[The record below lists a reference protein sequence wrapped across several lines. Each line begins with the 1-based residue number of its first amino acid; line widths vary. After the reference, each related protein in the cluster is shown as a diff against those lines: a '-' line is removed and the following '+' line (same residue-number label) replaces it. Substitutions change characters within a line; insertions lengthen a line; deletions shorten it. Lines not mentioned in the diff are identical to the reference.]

1 MVTTCKKFQRQS
13 NIIYIFAAYII
24 FLITDMRKILIGMLS
39 FALLTANVKADEGMW
54 LPWLLKSQTTEAMK
68 KKGLKLTAEQLFD
81 MNKSSLKDAIVW
93 FGGGCTGE
101 IISPNG
107 LVLTNHHCGYGNIT
121 SLSTPTDNILDNGF
135 WAKSYQEERPAAG
148 LTVAFVVKV
157 EDISTEVLEAVKG
170 LSESE
175 RTAKLPGIYKT
186 ITDRTTKGN
195 HYEAQ
200 CREMYKGNAYY
211 VFTFERFTDVRLVGT
226 PPQNIGKFG
235 GETDNWMWPR
245 HTGDFSMFR
254 VYMGKD
260 GKPAKYSPDNIPLK
274 SKHHLPINIKGV
286 KAGDYSMIMGF
297 PGRTNRY
304 EFSQGVQIATDLVD
318 PAIVALRDVRL
329 NAWREE
335 MRKDVDIRLKLS
347 SNFASVSN
355 YWKFF
360 RGEAEQLKNN
370 KVYQLKLKEEKT
382 FADWAKNKEEYKNL
396 FAEVAK
402 TFAAYKPISLQTTYL
417 REGIYAPT
425 VMKYVQYAAA
435 LEDAVAKNDSAKLEN
450 LKTRLT
456 EMVNDLPY
464 DKQIVRADKRTF
476 DSLLV
481 LYYNNIPK
489 DQQVPYF
496 SEVILKYNS
505 NPREAIRLYTDYVFE
520 NSIFANADMTVGF
533 IKNPRI
539 SMLKNDIAFKHFE
552 AFKNHY
558 NTNFKAKVDEFN
570 EVILAHGRTYIKGLM
585 EMNPNREFYPD
596 ANSSI
601 RLTYGSVNA
610 YGKFPLYTDLDGVI
624 EKNRLNPEN
633 TEFAISDRLKELHK
647 NKDYGRYAMKN
658 GKLPVCFLSDNDI
671 TGGNSGSPVID
682 GEGRIIG
689 LAFDGNWEAMSGN
702 IHFDLKNKR
711 TINVDIRY
719 VLWLIEKYGQA
730 PNIVNEMTIVQ

>member
-1 MVTTCKKFQRQS
+1 MG
-13 NIIYIFAAYII
+13 I
-24 FLITDMRKILIGMLS
+24 LS
-39 FALLTANVKADEGMW
+39 FALLASNVKADEGMW

-68 KKGLKLTAEQLFD
+68 KKGLKLTADQLYD
-81 MNKSSLKDAIVW
+81 LNKSSLKDAIVW

-101 IISPNG
+101 IISANG
-107 LVLTNHHCGYGNIT
+107 LVLTNHHCGYDYISN
-121 SLSTPTDNILDNGF
+121 LSTSADNILDNGF
-135 WAKSYQEERPAAG
+135 WAKSIQEERPVAG

-157 EDISTEVLEAVKG
+157 EDITAEVLEAVKG
-170 LSESE
+170 LTEKE
-175 RTAKLPGIYKT
+175 RTAKLQSVYKT
-186 ITDRTTKGN
+186 IIERTTKGT

-260 GKPAKYSPDNIPLK
+260 GKPAKYSPENLPLK
-274 SKHHLPINIKGV
+274 AKHHLPINLKGINS
-286 KAGDYSMIMGF
+286 GDYAMIMGF

-304 EFSQGVQIATDLVD
+304 EFSQGVKIATDLVD

-329 NAWREE
+329 NAWREQ
-335 MRKDVDIRLKLS
+335 MKKDTDIRLKLS
-347 SNFASVSN
+347 GDFASVAN

-370 KVYQLKLKEEKT
+370 KVYEQKQKDEKA
-382 FADWAKNKEEYKNL
+382 FGAWASSKDEYKTL
-396 FAEVAK
+396 LADVEK
-402 TFAAYKPISLQTTYL
+402 TFAAYKPYSLQGVYL

-425 VMKYVQYAAA
+425 VIKYAQFASV
-435 LEDAVAKNDSAKLEN
+435 LEDIVAKNDKEKLEATQKQ
-450 LKTRLT
+450 LLDA
-456 EMVNDLPY
+456 VNDLPY
-464 DKQIVRADKRTF
+464 DQPIVEADKRLF
-476 DSLLV
+476 DSILV

-489 DQQVPYF
+489 DQQAPYF
-496 SEVILKYNS
+496 ADVILKYAAT
-505 NPREAIRLYTDYVFE
+505 PREAIKAYTDYVFD
-520 NSIFANADMTVGF
+520 NSIFANADMARGF

-539 SMLKNDIAFKHFE
+539 TMLKNDVAFKHFD
-552 AFKNHY
+552 AFRKHY
-558 NTNFKAKVDEFN
+558 NTTFKAKVDEFN
-570 EVILAHGRTYIKGLM
+570 ETSLALGRKYIKGLM
-585 EMNPNREFYPD
+585 EMNPTKQYYPD
-596 ANSSI
+596 ANSSL
-601 RLTYGSVNA
+601 RLTYGTVKS
-610 YGKFPLYTDLDGVI
+610 YMKFPMITNLDEVI
-624 EKNRLNPEN
+624 EKNKKNPDN
-633 TEFAISDRLKELHK
+633 VEFSIPDRLKELHK
-647 NKDYGRYAMKN
+647 NKDYGRYAMKD
-658 GKLPVCFLSDNDI
+658 GKLPVAFLSDNDI

-702 IHFDLKNKR
+702 IHFDPKNKR

>member
-1 MVTTCKKFQRQS
+1 MG
-13 NIIYIFAAYII
+13 I
-24 FLITDMRKILIGMLS
+24 LS
-39 FALLTANVKADEGMW
+39 FALLASNVKADEGMW

-68 KKGLKLTAEQLFD
+68 KKGLKLTADQLYD
-81 MNKSSLKDAIVW
+81 LNKSSLKDAIVW

-101 IISPNG
+101 IISANG
-107 LVLTNHHCGYGNIT
+107 LVLTNHHCGYDYISN
-121 SLSTPTDNILDNGF
+121 LSTSADNILDNGF
-135 WAKSYQEERPAAG
+135 WAKSMQEERPVAG

-157 EDISTEVLEAVKG
+157 EDITAEVLEAVKG
-170 LSESE
+170 LSEKE
-175 RTAKLPGIYKT
+175 RNAKLQSVYKT
-186 ITDRTTKGN
+186 IIERTTKGN

-260 GKPAKYSPDNIPLK
+260 GKPAKYSPENLPLK
-274 SKHHLPINIKGV
+274 AKHHLPINLKGINS
-286 KAGDYSMIMGF
+286 GDYAMIMGF

-304 EFSQGVQIATDLVD
+304 EFSQGVKIATDLVD

-329 NAWREE
+329 NAWREQ
-335 MRKDVDIRLKLS
+335 MKKDTDIRLKLS
-347 SNFASVSN
+347 GDFASVAN

-370 KVYQLKLKEEKT
+370 KVYEQKQKDEKV
-382 FADWAKNKEEYKNL
+382 FGAWAATKEEYKTL
-396 FAEVAK
+396 LADVEK
-402 TFAAYKPISLQTTYL
+402 TFAAYKPYSLQGIYL

-425 VMKYVQYAAA
+425 VVKYAQFASM
-435 LEDAVAKNDSAKLEN
+435 LEDAVAKNDKEKLEATKKQ
-450 LKTRLT
+450 LLDA
-456 EMVNDLPY
+456 VNDLPY
-464 DKQIVRADKRTF
+464 DQPIVEADKRLF
-476 DSLLV
+476 DSILV

-489 DQQVPYF
+489 DQQAPYF
-496 SEVILKYNS
+496 ADVILKYAAT
-505 NPREAIRLYTDYVFE
+505 PREAIKAYTDYVFD
-520 NSIFANADMTVGF
+520 NSIFANADMARGF
-533 IKNPRI
+533 IKNPRM
-539 SMLKNDIAFKHFE
+539 SMLKNDVAFKHFD
-552 AFKNHY
+552 AFRKHY
-558 NTNFKAKVDEFN
+558 NTAFKGKVDEFN
-570 EVILAHGRTYIKGLM
+570 ETILALGRKYIKGLM
-585 EMNPNREFYPD
+585 EMNPTKQYYPD
-596 ANSSI
+596 ANSSL
-601 RLTYGSVNA
+601 RLTYGTVKS
-610 YGKFPLYTDLDGVI
+610 YMKFPMITNLDEVI
-624 EKNRLNPEN
+624 EKNKKNPDN
-633 TEFAISDRLKELHK
+633 VEFSIPERLKELHK
-647 NKDYGRYAMKN
+647 NKDYGRYAMKD
-658 GKLPVCFLSDNDI
+658 GKLPVAFLSDNDI

-702 IHFDLKNKR
+702 IHFDPKNKR

>member
-1 MVTTCKKFQRQS
+1 MG
-13 NIIYIFAAYII
+13 
-24 FLITDMRKILIGMLS
+24 ILT
-39 FALLTANVKADEGMW
+39 FALLASNVKADEGMW

-68 KKGLKLTAEQLFD
+68 KKGLKLTADQLYD
-81 MNKSSLKDAIVW
+81 LNKSSLKDAIVW

-101 IISPNG
+101 IISANG
-107 LVLTNHHCGYGNIT
+107 LVLTNHHCGYDYISN
-121 SLSTPTDNILDNGF
+121 LSTSADNILDNGF
-135 WAKSYQEERPAAG
+135 WAKSMQEERPVAG

-157 EDISTEVLEAVKG
+157 EDITAEVLEAVKG
-170 LSESE
+170 LSEKE
-175 RTAKLPGIYKT
+175 RTAKLQSVYKT
-186 ITDRTTKGN
+186 IIERTTKGN

-260 GKPAKYSPDNIPLK
+260 GKPAKYSPENVPLK
-274 SKHHLPINIKGV
+274 AKHHLPINLKGINN
-286 KAGDYSMIMGF
+286 GDYAMIMGF

-304 EFSQGVQIATDLVD
+304 EFSQGVKIATDLVD

-329 NAWREE
+329 NAWREQ
-335 MRKDVDIRLKLS
+335 MKKDTDIRLKLS
-347 SNFASVSN
+347 GDFASVAN

-370 KVYQLKLKEEKT
+370 KVYEQKQKDEKV
-382 FADWAKNKEEYKNL
+382 FGAWAATKEEYKTL
-396 FAEVAK
+396 LADVEK
-402 TFAAYKPISLQTTYL
+402 TFAAYKPYSLQGIYL

-425 VMKYVQYAAA
+425 VVKYAQFASM
-435 LEDAVAKNDSAKLEN
+435 LEDAVAKNDKEKLEATKKQ
-450 LKTRLT
+450 LLDA
-456 EMVNDLPY
+456 VNDLPY
-464 DKQIVRADKRTF
+464 DQPIVEADKRLF
-476 DSLLV
+476 DSILV

-489 DQQVPYF
+489 DQQAPYF
-496 SEVILKYNS
+496 ADVILKYAAT
-505 NPREAIRLYTDYVFE
+505 PREAIKAYTDYVFD
-520 NSIFANADMTVGF
+520 NSIFANADMARGF
-533 IKNPRI
+533 IKNPRM
-539 SMLKNDIAFKHFE
+539 SMLKNDVAFKHFD
-552 AFKNHY
+552 AFRKHY
-558 NTNFKAKVDEFN
+558 NTAFKGKVDEFN
-570 EVILAHGRTYIKGLM
+570 ETILALGRKYIKGLM
-585 EMNPNREFYPD
+585 EMNPTKQYYPD
-596 ANSSI
+596 ANSSL
-601 RLTYGSVNA
+601 RLTYGTVKS
-610 YGKFPLYTDLDGVI
+610 YMKFPMITNLDEVI
-624 EKNRLNPEN
+624 EKNKKNPDN
-633 TEFAISDRLKELHK
+633 VEFSIPERLKELHK
-647 NKDYGRYAMKN
+647 NKDYGRYAMKD
-658 GKLPVCFLSDNDI
+658 GKLPVAFLSDNDI

-702 IHFDLKNKR
+702 IHFDPKNKR